1 MNKNAKTTRF
11 YFEISLSVLNHL
23 GRKLYRSFITVLG
36 EAISNAWDADATSVR
51 IYLDIDKN
59 TMVIKDNGQGMSKDD
74 FQDKFLKIGYSK
86 RKEGDRS
93 PKRNRPFIGR
103 KGIGKL
109 ALLSCAEKI
118 TVVSKVRGGSYVG
131 GVIDNSGLDKAI
143 TDDLKP
149 SEYPLQEWNPASLK
163 PYMENHRQGT
173 IISFEKINDGVR
185 HTIDFLKKSIALY
198 FRFSLLDSSFNIYLN
213 DDKITMTCLDDLAK
227 KTEFLWQINDIS
239 DPYVAYLK
247 RIFTPEGNESRKLSI
262 KGTIKGFIASV
273 EKPRNLKITTADE
286 RVGVDLFVNGR
297 LREKD
302 VLKHMPTAR
311 VVESYLYG
319 QIHCDLLDDK
329 VDRFTSSRESVVADD
344 PKFAKIIEVLK
355 TKVLNEVLNDWDV
368 WRRKHKKEGDTEN
381 PAISRKE
388 RKAEELYNVVAEEY
402 AIKDDDK
409 TAKRVDTWVSALAED
424 AKFNFGSYAECFISE
439 NVIRK
444 FIAETKTPLSPEAK
458 DEIKYYQ
465 RLERESKEKGNI
477 SIKLRKSNSKL
488 SYLALNHLANLVDKK
503 DRVKEACLARDASEY
518 KPIRDAMAHTA
529 LLTDEAKTK
538 LTTVYE
544 NIKGRIR
551 TLLSSMADAPALTNP
566 AVQRRR
572 ARISSEKG
580 K

>member
-1 MNKNAKTTRF
+1 MNSKGKDAQF

-51 IYLDIDKN
+51 IDIDIDKN
-59 TMVIKDNGQGMSKDD
+59 TMVIKDDGQGMSKDD

-86 RKEGDRS
+86 RKEGDLS
-93 PKRNRPFIGR
+93 EKRKRPFIGR

-109 ALLSCAEKI
+109 ALLSCAERI
-118 TVVSKVRGGSYVG
+118 TVVSRVRGGPYIG

-143 TDDLKP
+143 TEDLTP
-149 SEYPLQEWNPASLK
+149 NEYPLQEWNRASLK
-163 PYMENHRQGT
+163 PHMKNHQQGT
-173 IISFEKINDGVR
+173 IILFERINEGVR
-185 HTIDFLKKSIALY
+185 HTIGFLKKSIALY
-198 FRFSLLDSSFNIYLN
+198 FRFSLLDKRFNIYLN
-213 DDKITMTCLDDLAK
+213 NEKITTSCLDDLAM
-227 KTEFLWQINDIS
+227 KTEFLWEVNDIS

-247 RIFTPEGNESRKLSI
+247 RIFTRERNESRTLRV
-262 KGTIKGFIASV
+262 KGDIKGFIASV

-329 VDRFTSSRESVVADD
+329 VDRFTSSREGVVADD
-344 PKFAKIIEVLK
+344 PKFAKIIDLLK
-355 TKVLNEVLNDWDV
+355 TKVLNEVLNDWDA
-368 WRRKHKKEGDTEN
+368 WRRKHKKEGDAEN
-381 PAISRKE
+381 PSISRKE

-409 TAKRVDTWVSALAED
+409 TARRVDTWVTALGDD
-424 AKFNFGSYAECFISE
+424 AKFNFGSYAECFIAE
-439 NVIRK
+439 NLIRRC
-444 FIAETKTPLSPEAK
+444 IAEAKIPLSDEAK
-458 DEIKYYQ
+458 RAIAEYQ
-465 RLERESKEKGNI
+465 RRERESKEKGNI
-477 SIKLRKSNSKL
+477 SIGLRKSNTKL
-488 SYLALNHLANLVDKK
+488 SYLAMDDLANLVDKRDKVK
-503 DRVKEACLARDASEY
+503 DACLARDASEY

-529 LLTDEAKTK
+529 LLTDEAKAK
-538 LTTVYE
+538 LTTVYD

-551 TLLSSMADAPALTNP
+551 TLLSSVQDASASTNP
-566 AVQRRR
+566 GIGSPKRRKR
-572 ARISSEKG
+572 SRK
-580 K
+580 KK

>member
-1 MNKNAKTTRF
+1 MSRESKTDPF

-36 EAISNAWDADATSVR
+36 EAISNAWDADATNVWV
-51 IYLDIDKN
+51 YLDIGKN
-59 TMVIKDNGQGMSKDD
+59 TMVIKDDGQGMSKDD

-86 RKEGDRS
+86 RKVGSRS

-109 ALLSCAEKI
+109 ALLSCAERI
-118 TVVSKVRGGSYVG
+118 TVVSKVRGGRYVG

-143 TDDLKP
+143 TDDLTPK
-149 SEYPLQEWNPASLK
+149 EYPLQDWNHASLK
-163 PYMENHRQGT
+163 PYIGNHRQGT
-173 IISFEKINDGVR
+173 IILFEKINEGVR
-185 HTIDFLKKSIALY
+185 HTLGFLKKSIALY
-198 FRFSLLDSSFNIYLN
+198 FRFSLLDKSFNIFLN
-213 DDKITMTCLDDLAK
+213 DEKITTSCLDDLAM
-227 KTEFLWQINDIS
+227 KTEFLWEINDIR

-247 RIFTPEGNESRKLSI
+247 RIFTPKRNESRTLKVR
-262 KGTIKGFIASV
+262 GDIKGFIASV
-273 EKPRNLKITTADE
+273 ERPRDLKITTADE

-302 VLKHMPTAR
+302 ILKHMPTAR

-344 PKFAKIIEVLK
+344 PKFAKAIKLLK
-355 TKVLNEVLNDWDV
+355 TKILNQVLNDWDT
-368 WRRKHKKEGDTEN
+368 WRRKHKKEGDVEN
-381 PAISRKE
+381 PSISRKD

-402 AIKDDDK
+402 AIPGDDK
-409 TAKRVDTWVSALAED
+409 SAERIDDWVTDLGED

-439 NVIRK
+439 NLIRRY
-444 FIAETKTPLSPEAK
+444 IAETKTPLSQEAK
-458 DEIKYYQ
+458 DAISEYQ
-465 RLERESKEKGNI
+465 HREDESKDRGNV
-477 SIKLRKSNSKL
+477 SIELRKTNTQL
-488 SYLALNHLANLVDKK
+488 SYLAMNELANLVDKQQDK
-503 DRVKEACLARDASEY
+503 VKKASLARNAAEY

-544 NIKGRIR
+544 NIKGRLR
-551 TLLSSMADAPALTNP
+551 TLFSASRTNK
-566 AVQRRR
+566 ATR
-572 ARISSEKG
+572 
-580 K
+580 